1 MKKITSLE
9 DLQNFRAQAL
19 EKRQAKSQSGEKTI
33 TVGMGSSGIA
43 AGARDTL
50 EALTNTIEK
59 EKVQGVTVLQTGGL
73 GLTSK
78 EPVVQVRIG
87 NHKVTYGNVT
97 PHAARRII
105 REHIV
110 GGSELADYAINE
122 YNYL

>member
-1 MKKITSLE
+1 MEKIASLE
-9 DLQNFRAQAL
+9 DLQNLRAQAL
-19 EKRQAKSQSGEKTI
+19 EKRKAKSQSGEKTI
-33 TVGMGSSGIA
+33 IVGMGSSGIA
-43 AGARDTL
+43 AGARDTMD
-50 EALTNTIEK
+50 ALTNTIEK

-73 GLTSK
+73 GLDAK
-78 EPVVQVRIG
+78 EPVVQVLIG

-110 GGSELADYAINE
+110 GGSEIADYAINE

>member
-9 DLQNFRAQAL
+9 DLQNLRAEAL

-33 TVGMGSSGIA
+33 LVGMGSSGIA
-43 AGARDTL
+43 AGARETMS
-50 EALTNTIEK
+50 ALTNAIEK
-59 EKVQGVTVLQTGGL
+59 EKVVGVTVLQTGGL
-73 GLTSK
+73 GLEAK

-87 NHKVTYGNVT
+87 DRQVTYGNVT

-110 GGSELADYAINE
+110 GGSELAEYAIHEFN
-122 YNYL
+122 